1 MSDSL
6 QSLEQIAQSYHLSE
20 DVPDRFIETA
30 CQHYCCDWIAGHLQG
45 ANNVLELGYG
55 DGITLARLSPL
66 VEHYRVLEGAES
78 LVRKVRAEHPQ
89 VDVLHQL
96 FEQHQVNQPY
106 DRVLALHVLEHVD
119 DPVSLLKHMAGW
131 MGPDSEMII
140 VVPNRESLHR
150 RLAVLMGL
158 QPELDTL
165 SARDKVVGHQRVY
178 DLAGLTADLQAG
190 GFEVVESKGF
200 FLKTLPNSMMLD
212 YSDALIAGLNDVG
225 EQLPAELLANLA
237 VRVRLA
243 SDRAV

>member
-1 MSDSL
+1 M
-6 QSLEQIAQSYHLSE
+6 
-20 DVPDRFIETA
+20 
-30 CQHYCCDWIAGHLQG
+30 
-45 ANNVLELGYG
+45 
-55 DGITLARLSPL
+55 ARLSPL
-66 VEHYRVLEGAES
+66 LEHYRVREGAES

-96 FEQHQVNQPY
+96 FEQHQVDQPY

-119 DPVSLLKHMAGW
+119 DPVSLLRHMAGW

-165 SARDKVVGHQRVY
+165 SARYKVVGHQRVY

-190 GFEVVESKGF
+190 GFEVIESKGF

>member
-1 MSDSL
+1 
-6 QSLEQIAQSYHLSE
+6 
-20 DVPDRFIETA
+20 
-30 CQHYCCDWIAGHLQG
+30 
-45 ANNVLELGYG
+45 
-55 DGITLARLSPL
+55 
-66 VEHYRVLEGAES
+66 
-78 LVRKVRAEHPQ
+78 
-89 VDVLHQL
+89 
-96 FEQHQVNQPY
+96 
-106 DRVLALHVLEHVD
+106 
-119 DPVSLLKHMAGW
+119 MAGW

-190 GFEVVESKGF
+190 GFEVIESKGF